1 MLLGNA
7 SGKLGS
13 LVFYRDGGEQ
23 RHRPRVTPKNPR
35 SPLQMAQRVRLANV
49 SALYRL
55 LAPVVRDSFSNR
67 PSNQS
72 GYNAFASGA
81 IEISPFMTR
90 EMANADAVLPMPAVV
105 SKGVIPALPYSIVGN
120 IEGVL
125 SFPVADMTEATG
137 QSIGDVS
144 LLILEAYPYLQ
155 NGDKITAVSIEF
167 ALKEYGDSSVY
178 TAASYVSEF
187 VINTASTELLPS
199 VGGPAVA
206 NGYFGLNVG
215 NSGALK
221 SGTAA
226 AALIVSRT
234 DENGQLQTSLSR
246 LVLTE
251 AATAVY
257 DDYRT
262 EEALQDAV
270 ASYKVGS
277 ESILR

>member
-90 EMANADAVLPMPAVV
+90 EMANANAVLPMPAVV

-120 IEGVL
+120 IDGVL

-137 QSIGDVS
+137 QSIGEVS
-144 LLILEAYPYLQ
+144 QLILEAYPYLQ
-155 NGDKITAVSIEF
+155 NGDKITALSIEF

-187 VINTASTELLPS
+187 VINTASAELLPT